1 MKNFNIFGVQG
12 KVQVLG
18 GREGSQKKQYIRG
31 LLKNLGLGHFLDLRG
46 EGQCTLWVESRE
58 NGFDAQSV
66 LFICF
71 FTTFA

>member
-18 GREGSQKKQYIRG
+18 GREGSQKKQYIGG

-46 EGQCTLWVESRE
+46 EG
-58 NGFDAQSV
+58 
-66 LFICF
+66 
-71 FTTFA
+71 